1 MNMVNCYTYSLRI
14 LQDFKSIDKIKIA
27 NICKQTKCTFCLP
40 TIYAYHREW
49 MKYFTKSCRENRSLL
64 YIQNKMKKKIR
75 EKESNLIKQSIT
87 LNICWYMLSFAKSL
101 NLHVLPFTQRTSW
114 HSKKYLHFL
123 TLLISIH
130 ITLSSNLPYSQFFQ
144 NSTYF
149 NDNYQTVLVE
159 VIDIMY
165 IK

>member
-1 MNMVNCYTYSLRI
+1 MYILFADDMLITGSEWNISLSHV
-14 LQDFKSIDKIKIA
+14 KK
-27 NICKQTKCTFCLP
+27 
-40 TIYAYHREW
+40 
-49 MKYFTKSCRENRSLL
+49 LL
-64 YIQNKMKKKIR
+64 SIQNKMKKKIR
-75 EKESNLIKQSIT
+75 EKESNLIKQSFT
-87 LNICWYMLSFAKSL
+87 LNICCHMPSFAKSL
-101 NLHVLPFTQRTSW
+101 NLHVLPLTQRTSW

-149 NDNYQTVLVE
+149 NDNYQIVLVE

-165 IK
+165 YKVNTGVSK

>member
-1 MNMVNCYTYSLRI
+1 MYILFADDMLITGSEWNISLSHVKKTDHYYI
-14 LQDFKSIDKIKIA
+14 SKIKLKI
-27 NICKQTKCTFCLP
+27 
-40 TIYAYHREW
+40 
-49 MKYFTKSCRENRSLL
+49 
-64 YIQNKMKKKIR
+64 IR

-87 LNICWYMLSFAKSL
+87 FNICWYMPSFAKSL
-101 NLHVLPFTQRTSW
+101 NLHVLPLTQTTSW

-165 IK
+165 YKVNTCVSK

>member
-1 MNMVNCYTYSLRI
+1 
-14 LQDFKSIDKIKIA
+14 
-27 NICKQTKCTFCLP
+27 
-40 TIYAYHREW
+40 
-49 MKYFTKSCRENRSLL
+49 MKYFTNSHVKKTDHY
-64 YIQNKMKKKIR
+64 YISKTKWKKEIR

-87 LNICWYMLSFAKSL
+87 LNICWYMPSFAKSL
-101 NLHVLPFTQRTSW
+101 YLHVLPLTQTTSW

-144 NSTYF
+144 NSTCY
-149 NDNYQTVLVE
+149 YQTVLVE

-165 IK
+165 YKVNTGVSNQTSFINMKMYSLYVYKKENWK

>member
-1 MNMVNCYTYSLRI
+1 MYILFADDMLITGSEWNVSLSHVKKTDHYYI
-14 LQDFKSIDKIKIA
+14 SK
-27 NICKQTKCTFCLP
+27 TK
-40 TIYAYHREW
+40 W
-49 MKYFTKSCRENRSLL
+49 
-64 YIQNKMKKKIR
+64 KKKNR

-101 NLHVLPFTQRTSW
+101 NLHVLPLTQTTSW
-114 HSKKYLHFL
+114 LSKKYLHFL

-149 NDNYQTVLVE
+149 NDNYQIVLVE

-165 IK
+165 YKVNTGVSK